1 MAVGTS
7 TAPSSGPGTVA
18 RGQGSRRGRA
28 SRSTPRQ
35 PSRGIAR
42 RSASGGSRQVSSQMA
57 SQLAS
62 QVEELEAGRQS
73 GAEAL
78 E

>member
-1 MAVGTS
+1 MVVGTLI
-7 TAPSSGPGTVA
+7 APFSNPGTVT

-28 SRSTPRQ
+28 SRLTPRQ
-35 PSRGIAR
+35 PSCGIAR

-73 GAEAL
+73 GTEAL